1 MGKDRK
7 EARELHGRQNTSI
20 ARSHS
25 STEPPGD
32 DNFLA
37 DTAHRNT
44 MSYDFF
50 EGENTPLTGNAK
62 RLNDLVEGDV
72 FRASVTVLGK
82 IDYDTQIG
90 GNTSHRVAV
99 LSRCHTRSS

>member
-1 MGKDRK
+1 
-7 EARELHGRQNTSI
+7 
-20 ARSHS
+20 
-25 STEPPGD
+25 
-32 DNFLA
+32 
-37 DTAHRNT
+37 

-62 RLNDLVEGDV
+62 RLNDLVEDDV

-99 LSRCHTRSS
+99 SQPMSHSAI

>member
-1 MGKDRK
+1 
-7 EARELHGRQNTSI
+7 
-20 ARSHS
+20 
-25 STEPPGD
+25 
-32 DNFLA
+32 
-37 DTAHRNT
+37 

-82 IDYDTQIG
+82 MDYDTQIG
-90 GNTSHRVAV
+90 GNTTVPHLQVDSIKVID
-99 LSRCHTRSS
+99 SNSQPGRSMLPRKATGR

>member
-1 MGKDRK
+1 MQPTGPPDAGTR
-7 EARELHGRQNTSI
+7 ARPNASAGDDTARVSKRQWAKIVKKPESYTGDINTSI

-50 EGENTPLTGNAK
+50 EGENTPLT
-62 RLNDLVEGDV
+62 VM
-72 FRASVTVLGK
+72 
-82 IDYDTQIG
+82 
-90 GNTSHRVAV
+90 
-99 LSRCHTRSS
+99 RSGSTT

>member
-1 MGKDRK
+1 
-7 EARELHGRQNTSI
+7 
-20 ARSHS
+20 
-25 STEPPGD
+25 
-32 DNFLA
+32 
-37 DTAHRNT
+37 

-62 RLNDLVEGDV
+62 RLDDLVEDDV

-90 GNTSHRVAV
+90 GTPVIG
-99 LSRCHTRSS
+99 

>member
-1 MGKDRK
+1 
-7 EARELHGRQNTSI
+7 
-20 ARSHS
+20 
-25 STEPPGD
+25 
-32 DNFLA
+32 
-37 DTAHRNT
+37 

-62 RLNDLVEGDV
+62 LVEDDV

-99 LSRCHTRSS
+99 SQPMSHSAI